1 MKVEVKARNRALQF
15 TTEPEE
21 SVLYAGLRNAI
32 KLPYECATGTCGTC
46 KAKLITG
53 EIEELWREA
62 PGKKNLKLDQGEFL
76 MCQCAARGTLSIE
89 VAAFLSEMDPGA
101 VVPTHFSGTI
111 GNTRKLTDDV
121 MSFEVALDEPTDF
134 DAGQFVSLKFP
145 GVSGFRG
152 YSMVNYER
160 GAKRLEFVIKKL
172 PGGGLTEKLFNQS
185 PDGVEVEMFGPL
197 GAATFY
203 PAIDKNLLCIA
214 GGSGIAGIMS
224 ILSRASQ
231 ENYFANH
238 RGYVFF
244 GVRSANDLFYGE
256 ELAHFKEQG
265 SENLK
270 IVVAL
275 SHEEAVPDSLKD
287 KFPGLEFDTGW
298 VHEVAGRHMQG
309 AYENIMAY
317 LAGPPPAVD
326 ASIRLLLLEARLTT
340 DSIRYDKF
348 S

>member
-15 TTEPEE
+15 TTEPNE
-21 SVLYAGLRNAI
+21 SVLYAGLRHAI

-46 KAKLITG
+46 KAKLIAG
-53 EIEELWREA
+53 DIDELWSDA
-62 PGKKNLKLDQGEFL
+62 PGKKNLKLQQGEFL
-76 MCQCAARGTLSIE
+76 MCQCAARDALSIE
-89 VAAFLSEMDPGA
+89 VGAFLSEMDPGA
-101 VVPTHFSGTI
+101 VVPSHFNGTI
-111 GNTRKLTDDV
+111 RGSRKLTGDV
-121 MSFEVALDEPTDF
+121 MSFNVELEEPTDF
-134 DAGQFVSLKFP
+134 DAGQFVSLRFP
-145 GVSGFRG
+145 GVTGYRG
-152 YSMVNYER
+152 YSMVNYAR
-160 GAKRLEFVIKKL
+160 GAMHLEFVVKKL
-172 PGGGLTEKLFNQS
+172 PGGALTEKLFGES
-185 PDGVEVEMFGPL
+185 PDGTQVELFGPL

-203 PAIDKNLLCIA
+203 PALGKNLLCIA

-231 ENYFANH
+231 EDYFAHH
-238 RGYVFF
+238 RGNVFF

-256 ELAHFKEQG
+256 ELAEFKAKASG
-265 SENLK
+265 NLK

-275 SHEEAVPDSLKD
+275 SHEDSMPEQLQQSYPD
-287 KFPGLEFDTGW
+287 LEFDTGW
-298 VHEVAGRHMQG
+298 VHEVAGRHMKG
-309 AYENIMAY
+309 AYENVMAY